1 MEGVRPARF
10 VAEAEHLEGANGE
23 IITIRRP
30 LDARDNM
37 VVGGRAIKLAAVLVP
52 NSVSAIFSARHNNVI
67 AWVPI
72 TAKYHTIVSFPSE
85 RFVAW
90 ESGNDR

>member
-23 IITIRRP
+23 IITIWRP
-30 LDARDNM
+30 LDARDN
-37 VVGGRAIKLAAVLVP
+37 VIVGGGAIKLAAVLVP

-67 AWVPI
+67 ARVPI
-72 TAKYHTIVSFPSE
+72 AAKYNTVMSFPSE